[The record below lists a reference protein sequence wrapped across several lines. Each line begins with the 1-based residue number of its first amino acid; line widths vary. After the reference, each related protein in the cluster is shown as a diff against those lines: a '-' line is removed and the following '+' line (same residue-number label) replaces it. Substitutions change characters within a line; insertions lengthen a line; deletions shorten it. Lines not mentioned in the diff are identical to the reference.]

1 MLHARHVITSPAHAM
16 TSARHELT
24 SAAHAITSPAHAMTS
39 ARHELTSLQQHI
51 TAAPHGLLTT
61 LYDMTAGRHDVTAGR
76 HDVTAACYEL
86 NGLGVSGLAAGR
98 VGLLLGFFVDADA
111 ATLLHD
117 QRAVA
122 VPNQQLRRQK
132 VGICSWTIDVV
143 TAPGKRMQRQ
153 SGQRDDSARGQI

>member
-1 MLHARHVITSPAHAM
+1 M
-16 TSARHELT
+16 TSARHALT

-39 ARHELTSLQQHI
+39 ARHELTSMQQHI

-61 LYDMTAGRHDVTAGR
+61 LYDMTAGR

>member
-1 MLHARHVITSPAHAM
+1 
-16 TSARHELT
+16 
-24 SAAHAITSPAHAMTS
+24 MTS

>member
-1 MLHARHVITSPAHAM
+1 
-16 TSARHELT
+16 
-24 SAAHAITSPAHAMTS
+24 MTS

-61 LYDMTAGRHDVTAGR
+61 LYDMTAGRHDVTAGRHDVTAGR

-143 TAPGKRMQRQ
+143 TAPGKRVQRQ

>member
-16 TSARHELT
+16 TSARH
-24 SAAHAITSPAHAMTS
+24 A
-39 ARHELTSLQQHI
+39 LTSLQQHI

-61 LYDMTAGRHDVTAGR
+61 LYDMTAGR

-132 VGICSWTIDVV
+132 VGVCSWTIDVV

>member
-16 TSARHELT
+16 TSARHALT

-39 ARHELTSLQQHI
+39 ARHELTSMQQHI

-61 LYDMTAGRHDVTAGR
+61 LYDVTAGRHDVTAGR

>member
-1 MLHARHVITSPAHAM
+1 M
-16 TSARHELT
+16 TSARHALT
-24 SAAHAITSPAHAMTS
+24 SM
-39 ARHELTSLQQHI
+39 QQHI

>member
-1 MLHARHVITSPAHAM
+1 
-16 TSARHELT
+16 
-24 SAAHAITSPAHAMTS
+24 MTS

-143 TAPGKRMQRQ
+143 TAPGKRVQRQ

>member
-1 MLHARHVITSPAHAM
+1 M

-24 SAAHAITSPAHAMTS
+24 SPAHAITSPAQTVTS
-39 ARHELTSLQQHI
+39 ARQQLTSLQQHI

>member
-24 SAAHAITSPAHAMTS
+24 SAAHAITSAAHAMTS
-39 ARHELTSLQQHI
+39 ARHALTSLQQHI

-61 LYDMTAGRHDVTAGR
+61 LYDMTAGR

>member
-61 LYDMTAGRHDVTAGR
+61 LYDVTAGR